1 MCDFLLGDWKLDTS
15 DNFEN
20 LMKELGVGFVL
31 RKIGNTTKPNIKFE
45 KDGDEW
51 TQTTTSAIKTHQ
63 IKFKF
68 DEEFKEETLDGRK
81 CLSTCSVVDGKFVH
95 TQKDEK
101 TGKVQLVTTRELESP
116 GVVKAVSSSFIQ
128 ITLFKSMVISIGRN
142 LLFLRLPKLE
152 TLFQFACTRQQN
164 KPDICFDLFNISS
177 LISFLVPL
185 LL

>member
-31 RKIGNTTKPNIKFE
+31 RKIGNSTKPNIKFE
-45 KDGDEW
+45 KEGDEW

-63 IKFKF
+63 IKFIL
-68 DEEFKEETLDGRK
+68 DQEFKEETLDGRK

-116 GVVKAVSSSFIQ
+116 GVVKAVSFSLIY
-128 ITLFKSMVISIGRN
+128 N
-142 LLFLRLPKLE
+142 
-152 TLFQFACTRQQN
+152 
-164 KPDICFDLFNISS
+164 
-177 LISFLVPL
+177 LISFLWKFDWNKFSL
-185 LL
+185 LDCQSWRSCFNSNVLASRISLIFVLIHLT

>member
-116 GVVKAVSSSFIQ
+116 GVIKAVSPLLIY
-128 ITLFKSMVISIGRN
+128 IYN
-142 LLFLRLPKLE
+142 LFLYLWK
-152 TLFQFACTRQQN
+152 
-164 KPDICFDLFNISS
+164 FNWNN
-177 LISFLVPL
+177 SFLLDCQSWRSCFNSYVL
-185 LL
+185 ASRISLVVILIYLTKVHLFLF